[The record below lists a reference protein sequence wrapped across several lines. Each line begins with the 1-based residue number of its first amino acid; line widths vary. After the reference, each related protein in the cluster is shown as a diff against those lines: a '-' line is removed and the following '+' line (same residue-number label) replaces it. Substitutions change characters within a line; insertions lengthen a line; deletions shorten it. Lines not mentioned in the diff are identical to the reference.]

1 MSENRTVEAPIM
13 NTGGLETPYFRDKSR
28 ACTVVELKCTRN
40 DTTPLILPDEGE
52 MQDLEADLLPE
63 TLRRWRDSL
72 QPR

>member
-1 MSENRTVEAPIM
+1 MMT
-13 NTGGLETPYFRDKSR
+13 TGGLETPYFRDESR